1 MSARHSRLLGRLH
14 EHRHG
19 ADGGA
24 PRRGCSEQS
33 HAMRL
38 TKSTPLYAVFP
49 VAGVRER
56 RAEEQVRR
64 CVHSRQQRCACSH
77 VAMRSS
83 AKVLACLRSSP
94 LYSALHQHRQVSAR
108 AHCRWAA
115 APLRGYLSPSRG
127 ALAAALPSSQAVRA
141 CSRSAH
147 LGLSAPLRG
156 FPAVGAGW
164 SSPCAFA
171 EHRCAL
177 PCQYA
182 QCSVANRHRHRHG
195 ASSRNRVAHQAL
207 RKRDTDRARVPLS
220 LR

>member
-1 MSARHSRLLGRLH
+1 
-14 EHRHG
+14 
-19 ADGGA
+19 
-24 PRRGCSEQS
+24 
-33 HAMRL
+33 MRL

-127 ALAAALPSSQAVRA
+127 ALAAASPSSQAVRA

-177 PCQYA
+177 PCQS
-182 QCSVANRHRHRHG
+182 CSVLSRQSPSPSPRRLLSLSRGPPSAEKARHRPRASPSLAPMSCRAPHRLWVG
-195 ASSRNRVAHQAL
+195 WRC
-207 RKRDTDRARVPLS
+207 P
-220 LR
+220 